1 MNIKNEIIE
10 HYKKFFDILD
20 EDDHLNIDWAVNFFE
35 SHLSTKD
42 KEIERLNK
50 LYVSAV
56 NGRKDFRS
64 LYRES
69 KDIENLEKEKE
80 LILQQA
86 RYWAFEAKT
95 QRNTV
100 NQVGSL
106 IGGIPDWGAIVKGVR
121 EKIEKSESESSLS
134 LSSGKYICHQRK
146 VLKEMEEALTMC
158 KESFLIIKNE
168 ISSVDIINHHE
179 IDSRVKMINNRLDTY
194 NKLKEL

>member
-10 HYKKFFDILD
+10 HYKKFFDLTVLD

-106 IGGIPDWGAIVKGVR
+106 LGGIPDWGPIVKGVR
-121 EKIEKSESESSLS
+121 EKIEKSESESESSLS

-146 VLKEMEEALTMC
+146 VLKEMGEAL
-158 KESFLIIKNE
+158 ESLMTYQNGCPLPTYE
-168 ISSVDIINHHE
+168 E
-179 IDSRVKMINNRLDTY
+179 GWNRAMEDGEKALEA
-194 NKLKEL
+194 LKEI

>member
-10 HYKKFFDILD
+10 HYKKFFDLHAKGISLD

-42 KEIERLNK
+42 KEIE
-50 LYVSAV
+50 
-56 NGRKDFRS
+56 
-64 LYRES
+64 
-69 KDIENLEKEKE
+69 NLEKEKE

-86 RYWAFEAKT
+86 RCWAFEAKT

-106 IGGIPDWGAIVKGVR
+106 LGGIPDWGAIVKGVR
-121 EKIEKSESESSLS
+121 EKIEKSES
-134 LSSGKYICHQRK
+134 

-168 ISSVDIINHHE
+168 ISSVDIISHHE